1 MTALFLTED
10 LMFASR
16 VGAQANEL
24 NISIETV
31 SSVAQL
37 DESLACQPTLF
48 VIDLAAVATD
58 QLEATVATV
67 RDRAPNATI
76 IAFGPHVWEA
86 KLQAAQ
92 QAGCDQVLSR
102 GQLHKEMTELLQ
114 QYVPG

>member
-10 LMFASR
+10 LMFTSR
-16 VGAQANEL
+16 VSAQASAL
-24 NISIETV
+24 HIPIETIG
-31 SSVAQL
+31 SLTQL

-48 VIDLAAVATD
+48 VVDLAAVATD
-58 QLEATVATV
+58 QLEATVAMV
-67 RDRAPNATI
+67 RNRAPGATI

>member
-16 VGAQANEL
+16 VGAQANSL
-24 NISIETV
+24 NVPIETV

-37 DESLACQPTLF
+37 GESLTCQPTLF
-48 VIDLAAVATD
+48 VVDLAAVPTD

-67 RDRAPNATI
+67 RDRAPGATI

-86 KLQAAQ
+86 KLEAARH
-92 QAGCDQVLSR
+92 AGCDQVLSR
-102 GQLHKEMTELLQ
+102 GQFHKEMSDLLQ
-114 QYVPG
+114 QYLPG